1 MKKKLLVLASLLLFA
16 ALIISGCGKDDQGA
30 GEEKTTIKVGTSP
43 GPYSLLFL
51 EAVKPILEEKGYT
64 IEQVEFNDLL
74 QADVALADGGV
85 DLNVD
90 QHTAYMDNF
99 NENKKADLVSLTPI
113 PTVPAGLFPGK
124 KASLDDLADGDTIGI
139 PNDASNAARAYAI
152 LQKAELIKLKDGV
165 EVMKATSQDIV
176 ENPYNLKIVEMDSAQ
191 IPRSLTDLDYGVVP
205 GSIVYAANMDPSTK
219 LISEDV
225 LDHLVLVAVTTE
237 KNKELQWAKDVT
249 AAYQSDEFKA
259 YMNEHNKD
267 DYWFVPKELQ

>member
-1 MKKKLLVLASLLLFA
+1 MKRLSLIVSMLALFVFVLAA
-16 ALIISGCGKDDQGA
+16 CGKNDDTA
-30 GEEKTTIKVGTSP
+30 GEEKTNIKVGTSP

-64 IEQVEFNDLL
+64 VEQVEFNDLL

-99 NENKKADLVSLTPI
+99 NENKNADLVSLTPI

-124 KASLDDLADGDTIGI
+124 KNSLDELADGDTIGI

-152 LQKAELIKLKDGV
+152 LQKAELIKMKDGV
-165 EVMKATSQDIV
+165 EVMKATSQDIE
-176 ENPYNLKIVEMDSAQ
+176 ENPRNLKIVEMDSAQ

-205 GSIVYAANMDPSTK
+205 GSIVYASNMDPSTK
-219 LISEDV
+219 LVSEDV

-237 KNKELQWAKDVT
+237 KNKDLPWAKDVA

-259 YMNEHNKD
+259 YMEEHNKD
-267 DYWFVPKELQ
+267 DYWFIPKELQ